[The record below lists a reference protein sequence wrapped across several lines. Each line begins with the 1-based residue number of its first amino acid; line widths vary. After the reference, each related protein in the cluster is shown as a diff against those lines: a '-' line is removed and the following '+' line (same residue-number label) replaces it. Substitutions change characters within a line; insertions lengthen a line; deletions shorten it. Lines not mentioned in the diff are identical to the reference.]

1 MKKKVLYIIAGCNG
15 AGKTTAS
22 YTILPDILNCKEF
35 VNADEIAHGL
45 SPFNSESMAIEAG
58 KLMLYRINELL
69 KQGKSFSIETTLAPR
84 SYVRLIEKA
93 KVLGYQTSLIYF
105 WLDSIQLA
113 IDRVAQRV
121 KNGGH
126 NIPLDVITRRYK
138 AGINNLF
145 RLYMPVTDYWMI
157 VNNTESPSVYI
168 AEGEREDKVNI
179 LNEIMYNKMKNYVE
193 K

>member
-69 KQGKSFSIETTLAPR
+69 KQGKSFSIETTLATR